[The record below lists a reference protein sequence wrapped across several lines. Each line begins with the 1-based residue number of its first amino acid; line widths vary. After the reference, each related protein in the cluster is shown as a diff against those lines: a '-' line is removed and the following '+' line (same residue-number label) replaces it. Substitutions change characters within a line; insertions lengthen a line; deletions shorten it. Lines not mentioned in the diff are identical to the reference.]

1 VVENIIQLI
10 EEVAEALLENRS
22 RLITAESCTGGMV
35 AAELTSRPG
44 SSEWFEGALVTYRL
58 SAKQRLLGVPAAMLD
73 RYGPVSEPV
82 ARAMAEGALR
92 VSDAD
97 VSVAITGI
105 AGPDGGDML
114 APVGTVWFA
123 WARRDEPGAEPVC
136 LQATQHRFSGS
147 RDEVRTQAVALALE
161 GVLASLS
168 GINPSRS

>member
-10 EEVAEALLENRS
+10 AEVAEALLENHS

-105 AGPDGGDML
+105 AGPDGGDVL

-123 WARRDEPGAEPVC
+123 WARRDEPGAEPTC
-136 LQATQHRFSGS
+136 LQAAQHRLSGS
-147 RDEVRTQAVALALE
+147 RDEVRSQAVALALE

-168 GINPSRS
+168 AISPSRS